1 MYQAGTPELRRIM
14 RWLDNEYADAEL
26 RSVEPI
32 TKNAVRIVY
41 HSGDSAVVVCRQD
54 GTMDLRS
61 IDEAC

>member
-14 RWLDNEYADAEL
+14 RWLDAEYPDGNL

-32 TKNAVRIVY
+32 TTNAVRIVY
-41 HSGDSAVVVCRQD
+41 HSGDCAIVVCRQD